1 MDISIPIS
9 LQAHYNSKTKL
20 SLFPWR
26 ELYRS
31 GSPAFA
37 AAAQVMDPQTTSSQ
51 KSLCSQIP
59 QDCNKEAVFKQAQEP
74 RPFMAEQCPL
84 KMSAEGAGK
93 SAPPHGE
100 CGGSRQ
106 NVQFYFSMEGA

>member
-1 MDISIPIS
+1 MHLEAECDSPWRLGMLMDISIPIS

-59 QDCNKEAVFKQAQEP
+59 QDCNKEAVFKQ
-74 RPFMAEQCPL
+74 
-84 KMSAEGAGK
+84 
-93 SAPPHGE
+93 
-100 CGGSRQ
+100 
-106 NVQFYFSMEGA
+106 V